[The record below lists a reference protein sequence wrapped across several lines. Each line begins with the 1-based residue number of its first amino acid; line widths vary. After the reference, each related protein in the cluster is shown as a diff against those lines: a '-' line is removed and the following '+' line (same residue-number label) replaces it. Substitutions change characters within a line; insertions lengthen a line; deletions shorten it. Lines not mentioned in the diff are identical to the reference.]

1 VIRFAVAALVLCG
14 TTICNFNGASPRP
27 DEGARLGTADLT
39 KKYLE
44 TVLFTREEVDD
55 WLKGRM
61 NLYIPER
68 YDDQMGW
75 APLAGRHKHGIDGSK
90 ATYTYDPSGARQM
103 IRYRDKPCRINTYG
117 DSFTHCDQ
125 VNDGETWQEMLA
137 SHLCEPVRN
146 FGVSGYSVY
155 QMYLRMKRE
164 EMRTPARYIVLNIYS
179 DDHRRSLYG
188 WASIGMPD
196 PSHQRKL
203 QRRPTAPFV
212 KANPATG
219 EFLEYENPCPRREA
233 LYNLTDLNWT
243 YENFKDDF
251 ILKIVLAREMV
262 KQGTPEKSY
271 AEIMKLAQEHGM
283 ATQINSVEEL
293 NQTLDALVMR
303 SALFASMRIVE
314 KVEEYARTHGKKVLY
329 LLSYTQA
336 DTAKTL
342 KEGRRF
348 DQEFIDFLQRKKL
361 PYVDLLEAHKA
372 DFAGFNIG
380 IEAYIKRYYIGH
392 YKPLGNLFTA
402 FALKGQLVGM
412 LEPKPASYDELVN
425 VN

>member
-1 VIRFAVAALVLCG
+1 MSQRYSRVIRFAVAALVLCS
-14 TTICNFNGASPRP
+14 TTICNFNGASPQVRAVSS
-27 DEGARLGTADLT
+27 DHSRQIAGASPGAADLT

-44 TVLFTREEVDD
+44 TVLFTREEVND
-55 WLKGRM
+55 WLEGRM

-75 APLAGRHKHGIDGSK
+75 APLAGRHKHGIDGSI
-90 ATYTYDPSGARQM
+90 ASYTYDPSGARHM
-103 IRYRDKPCRINTYG
+103 VAYRDKTCRINTYG
-117 DSFTHCDQ
+117 NSFTHCDQ
-125 VNDGETWQEMLA
+125 VSDGETWQEILA

-164 EMRTPARYIVLNIYS
+164 EMRTPAKYIVLNIYS
-179 DDHRRSLYG
+179 DDHRRNLYG

-212 KANPATG
+212 KANPGTG
-219 EFLEYENPCPRREA
+219 EFLERENPCPRPES
-233 LYNLTDLNWT
+233 LYNLADLNWA

-251 ILKIVLAREMV
+251 ILKIVLAREMA

-283 ATQINSVEEL
+283 ATQINSVEVL
-293 NQTLDALVMR
+293 NQTLDTLVMR

-329 LLSYTQA
+329 CTVLCSSRYS
-336 DTAKTL
+336 
-342 KEGRRF
+342 EG
-348 DQEFIDFLQRKKL
+348 
-361 PYVDLLEAHKA
+361 P
-372 DFAGFNIG
+372 
-380 IEAYIKRYYIGH
+380 
-392 YKPLGNLFTA
+392 
-402 FALKGQLVGM
+402 
-412 LEPKPASYDELVN
+412 
-425 VN
+425 